1 MKTEYLDELYPN
13 QLKERL
19 SRIGVELTEDQ
30 YRALLHNERTFLYA
44 PRERKKEKTS
54 ILYRVSILV
63 FFLWALFVRF
73 IIQPVK
79 WIITGDEFFKMDNP
93 IYRFTVKWGRKIGL

>member
-1 MKTEYLDELYPN
+1 MKTEYIDELNPD
-13 QLKERL
+13 QLKEAL

-30 YRALLHNERTFLYA
+30 YRTLLYNERTFLYA
-44 PRERKKEKTS
+44 QREKKKEKTS
-54 ILYRVSILV
+54 VFYRLSILV
-63 FFLWALFVRF
+63 FLLWALFVRF